1 MLKNLTISL
10 SLSFSYVGSNNAT
23 LSLSTFD
30 SICAALSLSQMELFL
45 VNYVALFY
53 VLWLYFM
60 CKRWWHRPLGIGSG
74 RRSLKRMQ
82 RCAPQVLVRALR
94 TQRQCELLLENF
106 VQRRHWLQYGFCYY
120 YGGHAQSVS
129 TWLMSAGTLYA
140 LWNDVHARSIGEC
153 YVWSIL
159 SFSGMAAP
167 WCHGPW
173 MGVVLGATMP
183 AFMRCQICPSDR
195 TAEDCVQF
203 QRIHG
208 CHACDRRGCW
218 HANPRCAF
226 YNSARGP
233 HRDSQWGDS
242 VPHMRETRI
251 TCTAD
256 GAPMEGRLRVNWWTA
271 YNDVRFAVNEQQQF
285 TMGKASGHQCNCLID
300 TLRQQLNL
308 DCNIGAVRAYV
319 RDELFHAVL
328 FRFKFNAYRCVQ

>member
-1 MLKNLTISL
+1 
-10 SLSFSYVGSNNAT
+10 
-23 LSLSTFD
+23 
-30 SICAALSLSQMELFL
+30 
-45 VNYVALFY
+45 
-53 VLWLYFM
+53 M
-60 CKRWWHRPLGIGSG
+60 CKRWWYRPLCVGSG

-82 RCAPQVLVRALR
+82 RCAPQILVRAAR
-94 TQRQCELLLENF
+94 TQRQCQLLLENF

-120 YGGHAQSVS
+120 YGGHAKSVS
-129 TWLMSAGTLYA
+129 TWMMSAGTLYA

-173 MGVVLGATMP
+173 MGVALGATMP

-195 TAEDCVQF
+195 TADDCVQF
-203 QRIHG
+203 QRSHG

-226 YNSARGP
+226 HNTAREP

-242 VPHMRETRI
+242 VPHERETRI
-251 TCTAD
+251 TCIAD
-256 GAPMEGRLRVNWWTA
+256 GAPMIGRLRVDWWRA
-271 YNDVRFAVNEQQQF
+271 YNNVRFAVGEQQHF

-300 TLRQQLNL
+300 TLRQQLHL

-319 RDELFHAVL
+319 RDELFCAVL
-328 FRFKFNAYRCVQ
+328 FLLHVYTYIYIYSYATSVTCVYIYIHL